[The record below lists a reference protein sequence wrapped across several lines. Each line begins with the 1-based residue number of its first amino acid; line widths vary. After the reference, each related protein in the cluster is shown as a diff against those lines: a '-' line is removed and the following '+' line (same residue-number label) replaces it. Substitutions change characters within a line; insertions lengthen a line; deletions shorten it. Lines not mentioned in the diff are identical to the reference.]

1 MGTVLSSA
9 GRYKETIN
17 ALNKAIKVDSND
29 AGYFDN
35 LDAAYIRLDLELI
48 ASSTEA
54 TKLDS
59 TNAVYFNQLGD
70 AYLRSGQYEEAIA
83 PYFKSVYYSKG
94 LDNMSKF
101 TNLIPINFTVLEKQK
116 IITKLIIPLNKV
128 FIQNGKAAEQAK
140 LNIADAFVKYTELT
154 LVGGK
159 ELIEKELIEKAI
171 KLYFEVATDE
181 ALNKA
186 CSLAGNERFAEKEK
200 ADIYYHLANQY
211 ALKGNTLKH

>member
-1 MGTVLSSA
+1 M
-9 GRYKETIN
+9 
-17 ALNKAIKVDSND
+17 
-29 AGYFDN
+29 
-35 LDAAYIRLDLELI
+35 DAAYIRLDLELI

-128 FIQNGKAAEQAK
+128 FIQNGSKMRTHGFAK
-140 LNIADAFVKYTELT
+140 MVPKCNQNF
-154 LVGGK
+154 
-159 ELIEKELIEKAI
+159 
-171 KLYFEVATDE
+171 
-181 ALNKA
+181 
-186 CSLAGNERFAEKEK
+186 SRNEIRTKM
-200 ADIYYHLANQY
+200 
-211 ALKGNTLKH
+211 